1 MADGSERFMGASFRI
16 AGACVLAV
24 LTALTSNAQ
33 DLPPALAQRFSQGV
47 AEFKAGQ
54 LDRAEAAFREVL
66 RSGGGRAFVHHNLG
80 LVLRERGRNGE
91 ALAEFRAAIT
101 LDPAFGPARLLAG
114 TTLLTLA
121 RPGEARVELERAARL
136 MPREPVAYVQL
147 ADACERLD
155 DRRCVVDAYRTLVQ
169 LAPADPEYAYRLGLA
184 YLDLSQWAHERL
196 RTTAAGSARLSQ
208 ALARE
213 YRRQGNTDLAVR
225 ALQRAADADGTLPD
239 IHLAL
244 AETYLDEG
252 RLEDASTEIQR
263 ELTIVPSGKDALDL
277 KTRIDQARR
286 TAAQSTASA
295 QDAVPA
301 SSLDI
306 DAAASLASASAA
318 RRDEISVALSARDWV
333 RAERLLADEI
343 EGRNSDRARTTDSRA
358 LLILLARVFFV
369 DGKPLNAAVALKKA
383 EAIAP
388 LDDASRFTLVLAY
401 IRLGRGDW
409 ARPELDRLVQSN
421 PDRAEYR
428 YWLGRLEFD
437 AGKYADAIARFNE
450 ALARDPQFMRAHDNL
465 GLCYEALDDVP
476 KAIEHYRE
484 ALRLNRGAASKSP
497 WPPTNLAILLRQR
510 GEVKDAESLL
520 REAVGYDSRFAKGHY
535 ELGVLLDQ
543 QQRVDEAVQ
552 ELTKAAAADPAY
564 ADPHYVLAR
573 IYRRQGQAVRADD
586 ALATFK
592 RLSTAPH
599 EDRK

>member
-1 MADGSERFMGASFRI
+1 MGASLRI
-16 AGACVLAV
+16 AGACILAV
-24 LTALTSNAQ
+24 LAAVTSRAQ

-54 LDRAEAAFREVL
+54 LDRAEATFRDVL

-80 LVLRERGRNGE
+80 LVLRERGRAGE
-91 ALAEFRAAIT
+91 ALAEFRTAIT

-121 RPGEARVELERAARL
+121 RAGEARVELERAARL
-136 MPREPVAYVQL
+136 MAREPVAYVQL

-155 DRRCVVDAYRTLVQ
+155 DRRCVVDAYRSLVQ
-169 LAPADPEYAYRLGLA
+169 LAPEDPEYAYRLGLA
-184 YLDLSQWAHERL
+184 YLELSQWAHQRL
-196 RTTAAGSARLSQ
+196 RTTAPGSARLFQ

-213 YRRQGNTDLAVR
+213 YLRQGNTDLAVR
-225 ALQRAADADGTLPD
+225 ALQHAAEADPSLPD

-244 AETYLDEG
+244 AATYLDEG
-252 RLEDASTEIQR
+252 RLEDAAAEIHR
-263 ELTIVPSGKDALDL
+263 ELAILPSGKEALAL
-277 KTRIDQARR
+277 EARIDNARR
-286 TAAQSTASA
+286 TATQATASA
-295 QDAVPA
+295 QDGAP
-301 SSLDI
+301 
-306 DAAASLASASAA
+306 AASLDVDASASLALASAA
-318 RRDEISVALSARDWV
+318 RRDEIAVALSARDWV

-343 EGRNSDRARTTDSRA
+343 EARNGAGTHTADSRA
-358 LLILLARVFFV
+358 LLILLARVFVV

-383 EAIAP
+383 EALAP
-388 LDDASRFTLVLAY
+388 LDDALRFTLVLAY

-409 ARPELDRLVQSN
+409 ARPELVRLVDSD

-450 ALARDPQFMRAHDNL
+450 ALARDPQLMRAHDNL
-465 GLCYEALDDVP
+465 GLCYEALDEVP
-476 KAIEHYRE
+476 KAMEHYRE
-484 ALRLNRGAASKSP
+484 ALRLNRAAASKSP

-510 GEVKDAESLL
+510 GEVKEAESLL
-520 REAVGYDSRFAKGHY
+520 REALGYDGGFAKGHY

-552 ELTKAAAADPAY
+552 ELTSAASADPAY

-573 IYRRQGQAVRADD
+573 IYRRQGQSARADD

-592 RLSTAPH
+592 RLSTAHQDP
-599 EDRK
+599 K